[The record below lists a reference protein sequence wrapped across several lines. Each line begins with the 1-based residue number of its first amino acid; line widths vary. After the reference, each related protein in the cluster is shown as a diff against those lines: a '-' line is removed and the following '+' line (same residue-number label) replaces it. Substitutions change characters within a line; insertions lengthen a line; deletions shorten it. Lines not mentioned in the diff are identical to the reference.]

1 MIGTSQSLFP
11 QNRRWQAVLC
21 AIVGALLL
29 LHWYG
34 GTMVTISPVKILIQP
49 RLALQGTTHLM
60 LPPVGEISAHTHWV
74 PLRLN
79 IYLRHVDL
87 TFLEELWY
95 SGQFTE
101 EDLFALLKGMRL
113 SLILLILHLIGI
125 GSLGAVL
132 GLLVVGFRTPREI
145 KMGILVGILTP
156 VLLLGGVYLTYDV
169 GAFNTP
175 KYAGVI
181 QGAPWML
188 DFIQENV
195 SKMGEFSS
203 QLQMVAGNLVSFLD
217 RLEELRGLSVP
228 AGEVTVLH
236 VSDLHNNPAALD
248 FVLQIVD
255 SFHVDVIIDTGDLT
269 DLGTPLEAEL
279 VGRIGEFP
287 VPYVFVPGNHETP
300 QITNRLKAMSNV
312 IVLEDAAVEV
322 AGLWIYGVNDP
333 VATVSSPEP
342 WTLDAL
348 QGLIPAIEAELAAL
362 PRLDILA
369 VHHDWL
375 AKHVETTAQVVLCGH
390 SHVSDVAKVEGRI
403 VVNAGTTGAAGVR
416 GFLVEGSVPYTVAL
430 LHFSSDETG
439 NLVLW
444 AIDSVEVD
452 VVAGGFSLQR
462 NLVQTLE
469 DAAERG
475 IGRLLSN

>member
-145 KMGILVGILTP
+145 KMGILVGSSPGPLI
-156 VLLLGGVYLTYDV
+156 GRVYLTYDV
-169 GAFNTP
+169 GP
-175 KYAGVI
+175 
-181 QGAPWML
+181 
-188 DFIQENV
+188 
-195 SKMGEFSS
+195 
-203 QLQMVAGNLVSFLD
+203 
-217 RLEELRGLSVP
+217 
-228 AGEVTVLH
+228 
-236 VSDLHNNPAALD
+236 
-248 FVLQIVD
+248 
-255 SFHVDVIIDTGDLT
+255 
-269 DLGTPLEAEL
+269 
-279 VGRIGEFP
+279 
-287 VPYVFVPGNHETP
+287 
-300 QITNRLKAMSNV
+300 
-312 IVLEDAAVEV
+312 
-322 AGLWIYGVNDP
+322 
-333 VATVSSPEP
+333 
-342 WTLDAL
+342 
-348 QGLIPAIEAELAAL
+348 
-362 PRLDILA
+362 
-369 VHHDWL
+369 
-375 AKHVETTAQVVLCGH
+375 
-390 SHVSDVAKVEGRI
+390 
-403 VVNAGTTGAAGVR
+403 
-416 GFLVEGSVPYTVAL
+416 
-430 LHFSSDETG
+430 
-439 NLVLW
+439 
-444 AIDSVEVD
+444 
-452 VVAGGFSLQR
+452 
-462 NLVQTLE
+462 
-469 DAAERG
+469 
-475 IGRLLSN
+475 